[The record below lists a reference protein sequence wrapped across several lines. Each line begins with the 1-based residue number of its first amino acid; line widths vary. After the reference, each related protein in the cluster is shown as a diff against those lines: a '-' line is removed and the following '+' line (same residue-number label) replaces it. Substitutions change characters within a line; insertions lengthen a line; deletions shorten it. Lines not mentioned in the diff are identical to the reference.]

1 VTDTGVNDPTVEV
14 AEALGKLGASRPEL
28 AAVLA
33 NVLKVLIDEAVRT
46 PRFAISLTAALNAA
60 GTSPPNASSPPAKR
74 TPSRR
79 RAPGVIDPF
88 ALYSEIGDNGL
99 RDHLGALELEQL
111 RDIIAEHGMDHDR
124 LAMKWKT
131 KGRVIDRIVNKVSAR
146 TAKGSAFRTESD

>member
-1 VTDTGVNDPTVEV
+1 MVRHPR
-14 AEALGKLGASRPEL
+14 AAALAK
-28 AAVLA
+28 V
-33 NVLKVLIDEAVRT
+33 VKVLIDEAVRT
-46 PRFAISLTAALNAA
+46 PRFANSLTAALNAVD
-60 GTSPPNASSPPAKR
+60 SSPLKASPAPAKR

-88 ALYSEIGDNGL
+88 ALYGEIGESGL
-99 RDHLGALELEQL
+99 RDRLGALELEQL

-131 KGRVIDRIVNKVSAR
+131 KARVIDRIVDKVSAR